1 MARGLPQQ
9 TPRLTRASPSMR
21 ASHNLARRILVAD
34 DDLELRAGVRDLLGG
49 PGFEIIEA
57 GRGDDALEIVRRG
70 PLDLA
75 VLDYEMPGL
84 TGLDILK
91 IVESELLDI
100 PCILLSGLDISS
112 MALNAGA
119 RAVFRKPVEPL
130 ALRTEVLNA
139 LGLNN

>member
-1 MARGLPQQ
+1 
-9 TPRLTRASPSMR
+9 MR
-21 ASHNLARRILVAD
+21 ASHDLSRRILVAAD
-34 DDLELRAGVRDLLGG
+34 DQELRAGVCDLLGG

-75 VLDYEMPGL
+75 ILDYEMPGL

-91 IVESELLDI
+91 VVESALLDI
-100 PCILLSGLDISS
+100 PCILLSGLDIAS
-112 MALNAGA
+112 MAMNAGA

-130 ALRTEVLNA
+130 ALRTEVMHA

>member
-1 MARGLPQQ
+1 
-9 TPRLTRASPSMR
+9 MR
-21 ASHNLARRILVAD
+21 ATNQLVRRILVAD
-34 DDLELRAGVRDLLGG
+34 DDLELRAGVCDLLGG
-49 PGFEIIEA
+49 PGFEIVEA

-91 IVESELLDI
+91 VVKSELLEI
-100 PCILLSGLDISS
+100 PCILLSGLDIAS
-112 MALNAGA
+112 MAMNAGA
-119 RAVFRKPVEPL
+119 CAVFRKPVEPI
-130 ALRTEVLNA
+130 ALRAEVMNT

>member
-1 MARGLPQQ
+1 
-9 TPRLTRASPSMR
+9 MR
-21 ASHNLARRILVAD
+21 ASHDLSRRILVAD
-34 DDLELRAGVRDLLGG
+34 DDLELRAGVCDLLGG
-49 PGFEIIEA
+49 PGFEIVEA

-119 RAVFRKPVEPL
+119 CAVFKKPVEPL
-130 ALRTEVLNA
+130 ALRTEVLHA

>member
-1 MARGLPQQ
+1 
-9 TPRLTRASPSMR
+9 MR
-21 ASHNLARRILVAD
+21 ASNQLIRRILVAD
-34 DDLELRAGVRDLLGG
+34 DDLELRAGVCDLLGG

-91 IVESELLDI
+91 TVESELLEI
-100 PCILLSGLDISS
+100 PCILLSGLDIAS
-112 MALNAGA
+112 MAMNAGA
-119 RAVFRKPVEPL
+119 RAVFRKPVEPI
-130 ALRTEVLNA
+130 ALRAEVMNT

>member
-1 MARGLPQQ
+1 
-9 TPRLTRASPSMR
+9 MR
-21 ASHNLARRILVAD
+21 APHDLARRILVAD

-57 GRGDDALEIVRRG
+57 RRGADALKIVRRG

-75 VLDYEMPGL
+75 VLDYEMPGC

-91 IVESELLDI
+91 IVEAEFLDI
-100 PCILLSGLDISS
+100 PCILLSGLDIES
-112 MALNAGA
+112 MAVNAGA

-130 ALRTEVLNA
+130 ALRGEVLRV

>member
-1 MARGLPQQ
+1 MARGLPLQ
-9 TPRLTRASPSMR
+9 TPKAHPESPSMK
-21 ASHNLARRILVAD
+21 ASNHIARRILIAD
-34 DDLELRAGVRDLLGG
+34 DDLELRAGVCDLLGG
-49 PGFEIIEA
+49 PGFEIVEA

-91 IVESELLDI
+91 AVESELLEI
-100 PCILLSGLDISS
+100 PCILLSGLDIAS
-112 MALNAGA
+112 MAMNAGA
-119 RAVFRKPVEPL
+119 CAVFRKPVEPI
-130 ALRTEVLNA
+130 ALRAEVMKT

>member
-1 MARGLPQQ
+1 
-9 TPRLTRASPSMR
+9 MR
-21 ASHNLARRILVAD
+21 ASHDLSRRILIAD
-34 DDLELRAGVRDLLGG
+34 DDLELRAGVCDLLCG

-91 IVESELLDI
+91 TVESELLEI
-100 PCILLSGLDISS
+100 PCILLSGLDIAS
-112 MALNAGA
+112 MAMNAGA
-119 RAVFRKPVEPL
+119 RAVFRKPVEPI
-130 ALRTEVLNA
+130 ALRAEVMNT

>member
-1 MARGLPQQ
+1 MAHSLPLK
-9 TPRLTRASPSMR
+9 TPTAHPSTPSMR
-21 ASHNLARRILVAD
+21 APNHLVRRILVAD
-34 DDLELRAGVRDLLGG
+34 DDLELRAGVCDLLGG

-84 TGLDILK
+84 TGIDILK
-91 IVESELLDI
+91 AVESELLEI
-100 PCILLSGLDISS
+100 PCILLSGLDIAS
-112 MALNAGA
+112 MAMNAGA
-119 RAVFRKPVEPL
+119 RAVFRKPVEPI
-130 ALRTEVLNA
+130 ALRAEVMNT

>member
-1 MARGLPQQ
+1 
-9 TPRLTRASPSMR
+9 MR
-21 ASHNLARRILVAD
+21 ASHDLSRRILVAD

-119 RAVFRKPVEPL
+119 CAVFKKPVEPL
-130 ALRTEVLNA
+130 ALRTEVLHA